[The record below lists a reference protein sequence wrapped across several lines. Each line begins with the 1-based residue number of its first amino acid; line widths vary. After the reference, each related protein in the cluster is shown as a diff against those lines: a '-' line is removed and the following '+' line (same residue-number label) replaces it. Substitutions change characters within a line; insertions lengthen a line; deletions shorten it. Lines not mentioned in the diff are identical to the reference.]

1 MTNDFSFLFI
11 YLNIYIYIYIC
22 ISVFFL
28 KLAERALAKNIQVLY
43 IENSMKLMIMI
54 DINVSVYVES
64 FIIFYLCDKMC

>member
-1 MTNDFSFLFI
+1 M
-11 YLNIYIYIYIC
+11 YISI
-22 ISVFFL
+22 FF
-28 KLAERALAKNIQVLY
+28 KLAKRALAKNIQVLY